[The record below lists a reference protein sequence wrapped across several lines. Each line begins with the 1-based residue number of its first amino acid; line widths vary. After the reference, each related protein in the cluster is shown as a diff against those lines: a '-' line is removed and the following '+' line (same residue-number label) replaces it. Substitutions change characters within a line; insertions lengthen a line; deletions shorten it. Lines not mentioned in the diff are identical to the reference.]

1 MVQIKDIVADFGG
14 CGFLLPYFQ
23 RELGVSEDDDPLPS
37 VAGVKI
43 VTDEAEGYVDGE
55 FDDYC
60 RQRQLPVV
68 VIRCPYIVGTGMG
81 GLTRKIAAGIFK
93 GTFVHITGNDAR
105 ISVVH
110 ATDVAKAASIA
121 AGSQGSYTLTDG
133 TDPTVH
139 DLADALAYRMG
150 DKRIFSIGPRWAK
163 LWYGGTYYTTLTTSH
178 TAPDTFSTVF
188 PDFHPVSVVE
198 YLKTHVYDEQSL

>member
-1 MVQIKDIVADFGG
+1 MVLIKDIVADFGG
-14 CGFLLPYFQ
+14 CDFLLPYFRRQ
-23 RELGVSEDDDPLPS
+23 LEVKDDDDPLPS
-37 VAGVKI
+37 ASGVKI

-68 VIRCPYIVGTGMG
+68 VIRCPYIVGTGMT
-81 GLTRKIAAGIFK
+81 GLMRKVAAGIYK
-93 GTFVHITGNDAR
+93 GTFVHIAGNDAR

-121 AGSQGSYTLTDG
+121 AGTQGTCTLTDG
-133 TDPTVH
+133 MDPTMHV
-139 DLADALAYRMG
+139 LSDAFAYRMG
-150 DKRIFSIGPRWAK
+150 DKRIFTIGPRWAK

-178 TAPDTFSTVF
+178 TAPDTFSTLF